1 MKSAPSTTGPIES
14 LLGQPE
20 TLPAAAAEAIARL
33 LPNEPIRVFALADL
47 DVRRRFSPTWLAVT
61 DAHVVLAAPKD
72 GAAAGGS
79 ASDWGTTAFPIG
91 EIESIETFDG
101 IACCWMTLL
110 AAEKR
115 PLATV
120 QYTRRQGRAIG
131 NVQFAAEQIRKRQ
144 KEANGGAAL
153 AGNLDPR
160 NDYQEAVLK
169 SVKEAQ
175 ASLLTQKMGILL
187 RLLSYMRPHK
197 KAVAIGFTMSVLM
210 TLAVLIPPY
219 LTRLLVD
226 NILRPVERG
235 SLAAPEAFRWL
246 WMTIG
251 ALAAMLAL
259 GEVMSFVRLRVMAI
273 VGEKISMKLREDV
286 YGHMQ
291 KLSLAFFGSR
301 PTGTLVTRVSSDTDR
316 LWDFITFGFIDMVMA
331 GFQILGVAVALV
343 LQDWSLALAVLAPV
357 PIMIAMFYVFG
368 ERLQVL
374 FLRIWRKW
382 SSMTAVLSDVIPGI
396 RVVKA
401 FAQEDH
407 EVQRFNEKNLAVE
420 QEAEILHREWTRFWP
435 RVMMLMH
442 TCTLLVWVIG
452 APRVL
457 RHMQSGGAE
466 GMPLGIF
473 LAFVG
478 YMWLF
483 WEPVQRLGMMSRAI
497 NRVTTSASRVFEV
510 LDTVPTIANKPDA
523 AATPPLEGRVAF
535 DNVTFSYD
543 GVRNVLRNVT
553 FDVTPGEMIGLVGPS
568 GGGKTTLV
576 NLICRFYDVKD
587 GTIRIDGR
595 DVRDLDIG
603 SLRRQIGVVL
613 QEPYL
618 FHGTVAE
625 NIAYGSHG
633 ASRRDVI
640 EAARA
645 ANAHEFICG
654 FPDGYETVV
663 GERGQTLS
671 GGERQRISIARAILH
686 SPRILILDEATSSV
700 DTETEKKIQ
709 EALKRLVSGRTTF
722 AIAHRL
728 STLSAANRLFVLEA
742 GRLIEHGTHAELL
755 AKPDG
760 LYAKLHK
767 TQMELHATIAV

>member
-1 MKSAPSTTGPIES
+1 MKPDTANASPIES

-20 TLPAAAAEAIARL
+20 DLPPAVTEAVGRL
-33 LPNEPIRVFALADL
+33 LPNEPVRVFAMADL
-47 DVRRRFSPTWLAVT
+47 DARRRYTTSWLVVT
-61 DAHVVLAAPKD
+61 DAHVVTIAPKD
-72 GAAAGGS
+72 GATPAGP
-79 ASDWGTTAFPIG
+79 SDWATTVLPVG

-101 IACCWMTLL
+101 IACCWMTLY

-120 QYTRRQGRAIG
+120 QYTRRQSRAIG
-131 NVQFAAEQIRKRQ
+131 NVKFAAEQIRKRQ
-144 KEANGGAAL
+144 KESNGGAAL
-153 AGNLDPR
+153 AKDLDPKA
-160 NDYQEAVLK
+160 DYQEAVLK
-169 SVKEAQ
+169 AVKEAK
-175 ASLLTQKMGILL
+175 ASLITPKMGVML
-187 RLLSYMRPHK
+187 RLLSYMRPHRRT
-197 KAVAIGFTMSVLM
+197 VALGFAMSLLM
-210 TLAVLIPPY
+210 TLVGLAPPY
-219 LTRLLVD
+219 LTRILVD
-226 NILRPVERG
+226 DILQPVERG
-235 SLAAPEAFRWL
+235 SVTAAHAMRWL
-246 WMTIG
+246 WITIG
-251 ALAAMLAL
+251 ALAAMYVMS
-259 GEVMSFVRLRVMAI
+259 EVMSFVRMRVMAI
-273 VGEKISMKLREDV
+273 VGEKIAMKLRDDV

-291 KLSLAFFGSR
+291 KLSLSFFGSR

-316 LWDFITFGFIDMVMA
+316 LWDFITFGFIDMAMA

-357 PIMIAMFYVFG
+357 PVMIVMFYVYG
-368 ERLQVL
+368 ERMQVL

-382 SSMTAVLSDVIPGI
+382 SAMTAVLSDVIPGI

-407 EVQRFNEKNLAVE
+407 EVRRFKEKNLAVE

-442 TCTLLVWVIG
+442 TCTLIVWALG

-457 RHMQSGGAE
+457 RHMQTGGAE

-478 YMWLF
+478 YMWMF
-483 WEPVQRLGMMSRAI
+483 WEPVQRLGMMSRVI

-523 AATPPLEGRVAF
+523 VPTPAIRGHVTF
-535 DNVTFSYD
+535 DNVTFTYD
-543 GVRNVLRNVT
+543 GVRNVLRNVS
-553 FDVTPGEMIGLVGPS
+553 FEVAPGEMIGLVGPS

-595 DVRDLDIG
+595 DVRDLDVA

-618 FHGTVAE
+618 FHGTIWA
-625 NIAYGSHG
+625 NIAYAHPD
-633 ASRRDVI
+633 ANAEEI
-640 EAARA
+640 IAAARA
-645 ANAHEFICG
+645 ANAHEFILRM
-654 FPDGYETVV
+654 PDGYDTII

-728 STLSAANRLFVLEA
+728 STLSAANRLFVLEE
-742 GRLIEHGTHAELL
+742 GRLVEHGTHAELL
-755 AKPDG
+755 AKADG
-760 LYAKLHK
+760 LYAKLHR
-767 TQMELHATIAV
+767 TQMELHATMAV

>member
-1 MKSAPSTTGPIES
+1 MRKAAASAGPIES

-20 TLPAAAAEAIARL
+20 DLPSAVAEAVRRL

-47 DVRRRFSPTWLAVT
+47 DARRRFVATWLVVT
-61 DAHVVLAAPKD
+61 DAHVVIAAPKEETTP
-72 GAAAGGS
+72 AGPM
-79 ASDWGTTAFPIG
+79 DWTPTVFPIA
-91 EIESIETFDG
+91 EIESVETFDG
-101 IACCWMTLL
+101 LACCWMTLC

-120 QYTRRQGRAIG
+120 QYTRRQSRAIG

-144 KEANGGAAL
+144 KESGNEAAL
-153 AGNLDPR
+153 AKDLDPAT
-160 NDYQEAVLK
+160 DYREAVLK
-169 SVKEAQ
+169 AVKDAK
-175 ASLLTQKMGILL
+175 ASLLTPAMGVML
-187 RLLSYMRPHK
+187 RLLSYMRPHRK
-197 KAVAIGFTMSVLM
+197 TVALGFATSILM
-210 TLAVLIPPY
+210 TLVMLTPPY
-219 LTRLLVD
+219 LTRVLVD
-226 NILRPVERG
+226 DILRPVEQG
-235 SLAAPEAFRWL
+235 TVTEAHAMRWL
-246 WMTIG
+246 WITIG
-251 ALAAMLAL
+251 ALAGMLAL
-259 GEVMSFVRLRVMAI
+259 SEALSFIRMRVMAI
-273 VGEKISMKLREDV
+273 VGEKIAMKLREDV
-286 YGHMQ
+286 YSHMQ
-291 KLSLAFFGSR
+291 KLSLSFFGSR

-357 PIMIAMFYVFG
+357 PVMVGMFYFYG
-368 ERLQVL
+368 ERMQVL

-382 SSMTAVLSDVIPGI
+382 SAMTAVLSDVIPGI

-401 FAQEDH
+401 FAQEEH
-407 EVQRFNEKNLAVE
+407 EIRRFNEKNLAVE

-435 RVMMLMH
+435 RVVMLMH
-442 TCTLLVWVIG
+442 TCTLIVWAIG

-457 RHMQSGGAE
+457 RHMQTGGVE

-478 YMWLF
+478 YMWMF
-483 WEPVQRLGMMSRAI
+483 WEPVQRLGMMSRVI

-510 LDTVPTIANKPDA
+510 LDTAPTIANKPDA
-523 AATPPLEGRVAF
+523 LPTPPLQGRVAF

-543 GVRNVLRNVT
+543 GVRNVLRNVS
-553 FDVTPGEMIGLVGPS
+553 FEVAPGEMIGLVGPS

-587 GTIRIDGR
+587 GAIRIDGH
-595 DVRDLDIG
+595 DVRDFDVA

-671 GGERQRISIARAILH
+671 GGERQRVSIARAILH

-742 GRLIEHGTHAELL
+742 GRLVEHGTHAELL

-767 TQMELHATIAV
+767 TQMELHAAIAV